1 MLFRSFVR
9 QSFAVN
15 LGALLVR
22 NANALHTSPE
32 LRVWGG
38 LEDSF
43 PVDLLPWE
51 GGAADGGLPV
61 T

>member
-1 MLFRSFVR
+1 
-9 QSFAVN
+9 
-15 LGALLVR
+15 
-22 NANALHTSPE
+22 

-51 GGAADGGLPV
+51 GGAADGSSAV
-61 T
+61 R